1 MGSSNFPS
9 TPFIWVRTMWLHICQ
24 WNINRSGLC
33 HFQAK
38 AVKNQCASS
47 RSHSLLRPWRLP
59 VPDGRATRW
68 RKITELYLMVTWKI
82 NFYCVKSLV
91 YCICLLQPTLI
102 TSKDSLPF
110 CDPAFLSNSNILNH
124 IKRTGNEVPELKLFQ
139 NRKLIL
145 HK

>member
-38 AVKNQCASS
+38 VVKNQYASS
-47 RSHSLLRPWRLP
+47 RSHSLLWPWRLP

-91 YCICLLQPTLI
+91 YCIYLLQPTLI

-124 IKRTGNEVPELKLFQ
+124 IKRTWNEIPELKSFQ